1 MQEHIQPPMS
11 SMPYGYYPS
20 PYHLLP
26 YYPMQASMGL
36 HPGAMGVPPQAG
48 SNLHPI
54 AMQTQSL
61 PSKKMDSPK
70 VIPKVIPWLNYCDR
84 HPNRCGDS
92 LSDYAHKFDQEGYR
106 RVDQLTSNRVSV
118 ENLAGWVKIGTGIA
132 GLVIH
137 YADEDMVLVNAGQ
150 FSMTL
155 PDDGHKA
162 DDGEEHAS

>member
-1 MQEHIQPPMS
+1 
-11 SMPYGYYPS
+11 
-20 PYHLLP
+20 
-26 YYPMQASMGL
+26 MQASMGL

-48 SNLHPI
+48 SNLLHPI

-61 PSKKMDSPK
+61 PSNKMDSPK
-70 VIPKVIPWLNYCDR
+70 VMPWLNYCDR
-84 HPNRCGDS
+84 HPNHCGDS
-92 LSDYAHKFDQEGYR
+92 LSDYTHKFDQEGYH

-118 ENLAGWVKIGTGIA
+118 ENLVGWVKIGIGIA
-132 GLVIH
+132 GLVIR

>member
-1 MQEHIQPPMS
+1 
-11 SMPYGYYPS
+11 
-20 PYHLLP
+20 
-26 YYPMQASMGL
+26 MGL
-36 HPGAMGVPPQAG
+36 QPGTMGVPPQAG
-48 SNLHPI
+48 SNLMYPI

-61 PSKKMDSPK
+61 PSNKVDSPK
-70 VIPKVIPWLNYCDR
+70 VIPWLKYCDR

-106 RVDQLTSNRVSV
+106 CVDQLTSNRVSV

-132 GLVIH
+132 GLVIR
-137 YADEDMVLVNAGQ
+137 YADEDMVLVNVGQ

-162 DDGEEHAS
+162 DDSEEYAP